1 MSNVLILINEIRHSD
16 VYELNEKLPIFL
28 PLIQKDMAVI
38 AVLRGQVYSKQNRRY
53 LRRTESLNCNT
64 FNLEYVVKGNSAFI
78 RRYMES
84 QYEPISIMISL

>member
-53 LRRTESLNCNT
+53 LRRN
-64 FNLEYVVKGNSAFI
+64 
-78 RRYMES
+78 
-84 QYEPISIMISL
+84 